1 MTQKKMLIAGAA
13 ALVALRLGVAIAEDV
28 TVQRETLDV
37 RSGKGAMF
45 GSVAQVHKG
54 DTLTVIDHDGKWL
67 KVSVNGKEGWVFE
80 DALAARKSNA
90 LGDAARA
97 LSGDSS
103 ASDTSSSAAAKGLD
117 SFDYAKSKNLN
128 PAGLEAMEQARQRVT
143 PEAWEA
149 FMKEGHVGTAKP

>member
-1 MTQKKMLIAGAA
+1 MNIRSKLLVTGATMM
-13 ALVALRLGVAIAEDV
+13 ALGIGVAIAEDV
-28 TVQRETLDV
+28 TVQRDMLDV

-45 GSVAQVHKG
+45 PSVAQVHKG
-54 DTLTVIDHDGKWL
+54 DKLTVIAHDGKWL
-67 KVSVNGKEGWVFE
+67 KVSANGTEGWVFE
-80 DALAARKSNA
+80 DAIGARQSNA
-90 LGDAARA
+90 LGDMAHA

-128 PAGLEAMEQARQRVT
+128 PAGLQQMEAARQRVT

-149 FMKEGHVGTAKP
+149 FMKEGHVGTAK